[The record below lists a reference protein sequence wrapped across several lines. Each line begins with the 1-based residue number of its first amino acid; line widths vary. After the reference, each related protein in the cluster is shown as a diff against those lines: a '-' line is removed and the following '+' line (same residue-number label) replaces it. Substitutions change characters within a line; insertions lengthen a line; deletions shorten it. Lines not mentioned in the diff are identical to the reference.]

1 MGVKMKFTINEII
14 CLQRMTFYIKGEFD
28 THNKKEVS
36 ELLST
41 VLDEIDLIV
50 EEQKALQNMN
60 EQDDDHSDDTS
71 SRKNG
76 VKYGTDRTH

>member
-1 MGVKMKFTINEII
+1 MKFTINEII

-28 THNKKEVS
+28 NHKKKEVS

-50 EEQKALQNMN
+50 EEQKALQSMN
-60 EQDDDHSDDTS
+60 EQNDDHSDDTS
-71 SRKNG
+71 NRRKG